1 MVHSEIFHVYKT
13 GTLTVVGLHGQHLL
27 EPRTVDECRDELLAL
42 IGSDDCQVLVVDLV
56 DVGILSSWVLGILAS
71 VHLQG
76 IEVHIY
82 HPASDMRDVLKTTH
96 LDELLNVREG
106 LDRVT

>member
-1 MVHSEIFHVYKT
+1 MVHSQIFHVYKT
-13 GTLTVVGLHGQHLL
+13 GTLTVVGLNGQHLL
-27 EPRTVDECRDELLAL
+27 EPRTVDECRDELLEL

-82 HPASDMRDVLKTTH
+82 HPASDMRGVLEMTH
-96 LDELLNVREG
+96 FDELLNVREG
-106 LDRVT
+106 LHRVT